1 MANFLEHARTLLQR
15 GRRPDE
21 FERDRLLSSLVSRP
35 AVHPTALRHW
45 QTQAA
50 VSPISNQ
57 VVPMVIETTNRGERA
72 YDIYSLLLKERIIFL
87 GTPIDDQI
95 ANLVIAQ
102 LLYLAREDPDRDI
115 MMYVNS
121 PGGYVN
127 AGLAM
132 YDTMQ
137 LIQPD
142 VSTTCV
148 GMAASM
154 GAVLLAGGARNKRF
168 TLPNSTIMIHQ
179 AAGGFEGTAADI
191 EIRAREILRL
201 QQRIKEIL
209 AYHTGQPMERIAR
222 DMDRDFFMSAESGK
236 EYGIIDD
243 IIGVTPVSQGQGGD
257 GTAE

>member
-1 MANFLEHARTLLQR
+1 MKR

-21 FERDRLLSSLVSRP
+21 FERDRLLSSLSGQP
-35 AVHPTALRHW
+35 AVHSAALRHW
-45 QTQAA
+45 QTRAA
-50 VSPISNQ
+50 VSPIRDQ

-115 MMYVNS
+115 MMYINS

-154 GAVLLAGGARNKRF
+154 GAVLLAGGARTKRF

-201 QQRIKEIL
+201 QQRIKEIV
-209 AYHTGQPMERIAR
+209 AYHTGQPIDRIAR

-236 EYGIIDD
+236 EYGIVDD

>member
-1 MANFLEHARTLLQR
+1 M
-15 GRRPDE
+15 
-21 FERDRLLSSLVSRP
+21 LSPR
-35 AVHPTALRHW
+35 AQAL
-45 QTQAA
+45 
-50 VSPISNQ
+50 
-57 VVPMVIETTNRGERA
+57 VPMVIEATNRGERA

-87 GTPIDDQI
+87 GTGVDDQI

-115 MMYVNS
+115 MMYINS

-127 AGLAM
+127 SGLAI

-154 GAVLLAGGARNKRF
+154 GAVLMAGGAANKRY

-209 AYHTGQPMERIAR
+209 AFHTQQPMERITR
-222 DMDRDFFMSAESGK
+222 DMDRDFFMSAEAAK
-236 EYGIIDD
+236 EYGLVDD
-243 IIGVTPVSQGQGGD
+243 IIGTTPVSQGQAGDGTGD
-257 GTAE
+257 GTAQ